1 MAVSQETA
9 LKKRSFITDQT
20 KKEVHQHCTHL
31 TASHK
36 GSIAGVSD
44 AQYRVSVRDVLD
56 ASRRVEG
63 HLLGSQ
69 IRVLLLSVFQLHVGT
84 ELVPGDGA
92 LRCPVNLHE
101 QRINLLL
108 LVTASISYFV
118 HFVDRIQN
126 TEHFTHPI
134 FQVREITAF
143 VHAQKAHVK
152 KNNTDNV
159 YIAQIEQ

>member
-20 KKEVHQHCTHL
+20 KKEVHQHRTHL

-92 LRCPVNLHE
+92 L
-101 QRINLLL
+101 
-108 LVTASISYFV
+108 
-118 HFVDRIQN
+118 
-126 TEHFTHPI
+126 
-134 FQVREITAF
+134 
-143 VHAQKAHVK
+143 
-152 KNNTDNV
+152 
-159 YIAQIEQ
+159 